1 MHMKVRDVMTSE
13 VASVNGSTPFRD
25 VAEVLIAHEVSAVPV
40 VDGEGH
46 VVGVVSEADLL
57 RKEEFREQFYREGYR
72 PPLRARL
79 REAMG
84 HGAARS
90 QARARGVT
98 AAELMS
104 APPVTTRPYTSVVSA
119 ARQMSQHGVK
129 RLPVVDDDGVLVGI
143 ISRHD
148 LLKVLARAD
157 ADIAREVRED
167 IIGNCLWAD
176 LSGVEVSVSE
186 GVVTLTGA
194 LERRSQ
200 ARVLTRM
207 VERTNGVIGVVDR
220 LEWKE
225 DDVGPWEEA

>member
-79 REAMG
+79 REAVG

-104 APPVTTRPYTSVVSA
+104 TPAVTTRPYTSVVSA

-129 RLPVVDDDGVLVGI
+129 RLPVVDDEGVLVGI

-157 ADIAREVRED
+157 ADIAHEVRED

-225 DDVGPWEEA
+225 DDVGPWEGA

>member
-25 VAEVLIAHEVSAVPV
+25 VAEIMIAHGVSAVPV

-46 VVGVVSEADLL
+46 VIGLVSEADLL

-79 REAMG
+79 REAVG
-84 HGAARS
+84 HGTVRT
-90 QARARGVT
+90 QERARGVT

-104 APPVTTRPYTSVVSA
+104 APAFTTRPYTSVVSA
-119 ARQMSQHGVK
+119 ARLMSEHGVK
-129 RLPVVDDDGVLVGI
+129 RLPVVDDEDVLVGI

-148 LLKVLARAD
+148 LLKVLARGD
-157 ADIAREVRED
+157 ADIAREIRDDVV
-167 IIGNCLWAD
+167 GTCLWAD
-176 LSGVEVSVSE
+176 LSGVEVSVE
-186 GVVTLTGA
+186 NGVVTLTGSVG
-194 LERRSQ
+194 RRSQ

-207 VERTNGVIGVVDR
+207 VERTNGVLGVADR

-225 DDVGPWEEA
+225 DDLGPWEGH

>member
-79 REAMG
+79 REAVG
-84 HGAARS
+84 HGASRS
-90 QARARGVT
+90 QERARGVT

-104 APPVTTRPYTSVVSA
+104 APAVTTRPYTSVVSA
-119 ARQMSQHGVK
+119 ARQMTQHGVK
-129 RLPVVDDDGVLVGI
+129 RLPVVDDEGVLMGI

-157 ADIAREVRED
+157 ADIACEIRED
-167 IIGNCLWAD
+167 VIGNCLWAD

-186 GVVTLTGA
+186 GVVTLTGG

-225 DDVGPWEEA
+225 DDVGPWEGA

>member
-79 REAMG
+79 REAVG
-84 HGAARS
+84 HGAGRS
-90 QARARGVT
+90 QERARGVT

-104 APPVTTRPYTSVVSA
+104 APAVTTRPYTSVVSA
-119 ARQMSQHGVK
+119 ARLMNRHGVK
-129 RLPVVDDDGVLVGI
+129 RLPVVDDEGVLVGI

-200 ARVLTRM
+200 SRVLTRM

>member
-25 VAEVLIAHEVSAVPV
+25 VAEIMIAHGVSAVPV

-46 VVGVVSEADLL
+46 VIGLVSEADLL

-79 REAMG
+79 REAVG
-84 HGAARS
+84 HGTVRT
-90 QARARGVT
+90 QERARGVT

-104 APPVTTRPYTSVVSA
+104 APAVTTRPYTSVVSA
-119 ARQMSQHGVK
+119 ARLMSEHGVK
-129 RLPVVDDDGVLVGI
+129 RLPVVDDEDVLVGI

-148 LLKVLARAD
+148 LLKVLARGD

-167 IIGNCLWAD
+167 IVGTCLWAD
-176 LSGVEVSVSE
+176 LSGVEVSVE
-186 GVVTLTGA
+186 NGVVTLTGA
-194 LERRSQ
+194 VGRRSH

-207 VERTNGVIGVVDR
+207 VERTNGVLGVADR

-225 DDVGPWEEA
+225 DDLGPWEGH

>member
-57 RKEEFREQFYREGYR
+57 RKEEFREQYYREGYR

-84 HGAARS
+84 HRAARV
-90 QARARGVT
+90 QERARGAT

-104 APPVTTRPYTSVVSA
+104 APAITTRPYTSVVSA
-119 ARQMSQHGVK
+119 AREMTRHGVK
-129 RLPVVDDDGVLVGI
+129 RLPVVDDEGVLVGI
-143 ISRHD
+143 VSRHD

-167 IIGNCLWAD
+167 VIGNCLWAD
-176 LSGVEVSVSE
+176 LSGVELSVSE
-186 GVVTLTGA
+186 GVVTLTGS
-194 LERRSQ
+194 LKRRSQ

-225 DDVGPWEEA
+225 DDVGPWEEP

>member
-13 VASVNGSTPFRD
+13 VASVNGSTPLRD
-25 VAEVLIAHEVSAVPV
+25 VAGVLIAHDVSAAPV

-79 REAMG
+79 REAVG
-84 HGAARS
+84 HRAARS
-90 QARARGVT
+90 QERARGVT

-129 RLPVVDDDGVLVGI
+129 RLPVVDDEGVLVGI

-157 ADIAREVRED
+157 ADIAHEIRED
-167 IIGNCLWAD
+167 VIGNCLWAD

-186 GVVTLTGA
+186 GVVTLTGG

-220 LEWKE
+220 LEWKD
-225 DDVGPWEEA
+225 DDVGPWEES

>member
-57 RKEEFREQFYREGYR
+57 RKEEFREQYYREGYR

-79 REAMG
+79 REAVG
-84 HGAARS
+84 HGVARS
-90 QARARGVT
+90 QERARGVT

-104 APPVTTRPYTSVVSA
+104 APAVTTRPYTSVVSA
-119 ARQMSQHGVK
+119 ARQMSRHGVK
-129 RLPVVDDDGVLVGI
+129 RLPVVDDEGVLVGI

-157 ADIAREVRED
+157 ADIVREVRED
-167 IIGNCLWAD
+167 VIENCLWAD

-186 GVVTLTGA
+186 GVVTLTGS

-225 DDVGPWEEA
+225 DDVGPWEGA

>member
-46 VVGVVSEADLL
+46 VIGVVSEADLL
-57 RKEEFREQFYREGYR
+57 RKEEFREQYYREGYR

-79 REAMG
+79 REAVG
-84 HGAARS
+84 HPGGRG

-104 APPVTTRPYTSVVSA
+104 APAITTRPYTSVVSA
-119 ARQMSQHGVK
+119 ARQMSEHGVK
-129 RLPVVDDDGVLVGI
+129 RLPVVDDDGVLTGI

-148 LLKVLARAD
+148 LLKVLARPD
-157 ADIAREVRED
+157 SDIAREVRED
-167 IIGNCLWAD
+167 VIGTALWAD
-176 LSGVEVSVSE
+176 LSGVEVAVSE
-186 GVVTLTGA
+186 GVATLTGA
-194 LERRSQ
+194 VERHSQ
-200 ARVLTRM
+200 ARFLTRM

-225 DDVGPWEEA
+225 DDVGPWEGR

>member
-46 VVGVVSEADLL
+46 VIGVVSEADLL

-79 REAMG
+79 REAVG
-84 HGAARS
+84 HGAART
-90 QARARGVT
+90 AERARGTT

-104 APPVTTRPYTSVVSA
+104 SPAVTTRPYTSVVSA
-119 ARQMSQHGVK
+119 AREMTRHGVK
-129 RLPVVDDDGVLVGI
+129 RLPVVDDEGVLVGI

-157 ADIAREVRED
+157 ADIAREVRGD

-176 LSGVEVSVSE
+176 LSGVEASVSE
-186 GVVTLTGA
+186 GVVTLTGGV
-194 LERRSQ
+194 ERRSQ

-225 DDVGPWEEA
+225 DDVGPWEER

>member
-25 VAEVLIAHEVSAVPV
+25 VTEIMIAHGISAVPV

-46 VVGVVSEADLL
+46 VIGLVSEADLL

-79 REAMG
+79 REAVG
-84 HGAARS
+84 HRAVRT
-90 QARARGVT
+90 QERARGVT

-104 APPVTTRPYTSVVSA
+104 APAFTIRPYTSVVTA
-119 ARQMSQHGVK
+119 ARLMSGHGVK
-129 RLPVVDDDGVLVGI
+129 RLPVVDDEDVLVGI
-143 ISRHD
+143 LSRHD
-148 LLKVLARAD
+148 LLKVLARGD
-157 ADIAREVRED
+157 ADIAREIRED
-167 IIGNCLWAD
+167 VIGTCLWAD
-176 LSGVEVSVSE
+176 LSGVEVSAE
-186 GVVTLTGA
+186 NGVVTLAGSVG
-194 LERRSQ
+194 RRSQ

-207 VERTNGVIGVVDR
+207 VERTNGVIGVADR

-225 DDVGPWEEA
+225 DDLGPWAGH

>member
-25 VAEVLIAHEVSAVPV
+25 VAEIMIAHGVSAVPV

-46 VVGVVSEADLL
+46 VIGLVSEADLL

-79 REAMG
+79 REAVG
-84 HGAARS
+84 HGTVRT
-90 QARARGVT
+90 QDRARGVT

-104 APPVTTRPYTSVVSA
+104 APAFTTRPYTSVVSA
-119 ARQMSQHGVK
+119 ARLMSEHGVK
-129 RLPVVDDDGVLVGI
+129 RLPVVDDEDVLVGI

-148 LLKVLARAD
+148 LLKVLARSD
-157 ADIAREVRED
+157 ADIAREIRED
-167 IIGNCLWAD
+167 VVGTCLWAD
-176 LSGVEVSVSE
+176 LSGVEVSVE
-186 GVVTLTGA
+186 NGVVTLTGSVG
-194 LERRSQ
+194 RRSQ

-207 VERTNGVIGVVDR
+207 VERTNGVLGVADR

-225 DDVGPWEEA
+225 DDLGPWEGH

>member
-25 VAEVLIAHEVSAVPV
+25 VAEIMIAHGVSAVPV

-46 VVGVVSEADLL
+46 VIGLVSEADLL

-79 REAMG
+79 REAVG
-84 HGAARS
+84 HGTVRT
-90 QARARGVT
+90 QERARGVT

-104 APPVTTRPYTSVVSA
+104 APAVTTRPYTSVVSA
-119 ARQMSQHGVK
+119 ARLMSEHGVK
-129 RLPVVDDDGVLVGI
+129 RLPVVDDEDVLVGI

-148 LLKVLARAD
+148 LLKVLARGD

-167 IIGNCLWAD
+167 VVGTCLWAD
-176 LSGVEVSVSE
+176 LSGVEVSVE
-186 GVVTLTGA
+186 NGVVTLTGA
-194 LERRSQ
+194 VGRRSQ

-207 VERTNGVIGVVDR
+207 VERTNGVLGVADR

-225 DDVGPWEEA
+225 DDLGPWEGH